1 MLPPSSSVVSKQ
13 LSKQLSKMAS
23 FSKKFVSSFL
33 RDSVNTRAMSIVRLF
48 ESPLQEV
55 KVVEPN
61 FDSYTAIRIDPYTL
75 EEQLIMYPMVV
86 VVHNQPV
93 SSSIIIDV
101 E

>member
-1 MLPPSSSVVSKQ
+1 
-13 LSKQLSKMAS
+13 MAS
-23 FSKKFVSSFL
+23 FSKTQSGFAKKFVSSFL
-33 RDSVNTRAMSIVRLF
+33 RDSVNTQSSPAGAASLVRAMSIVRLF

-55 KVVEPN
+55 KVIEPN

-93 SSSIIIDV
+93 SSSVIIDV